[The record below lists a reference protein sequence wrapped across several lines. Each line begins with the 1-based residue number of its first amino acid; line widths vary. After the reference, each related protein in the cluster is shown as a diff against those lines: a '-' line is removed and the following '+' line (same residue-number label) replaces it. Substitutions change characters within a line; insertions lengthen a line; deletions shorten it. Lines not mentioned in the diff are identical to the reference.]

1 MENDGDKI
9 IKICY
14 FECLRILYYF
24 KQGELKSMYNYR
36 EVLSVLKKESDFI
49 SGTIERCKSF
59 CELIINDD
67 EWLEG
72 SEMVVGWLK
81 MIALSSN
88 IIQLNLVNIVNKKNV
103 YLLNEMKQ
111 VFLQLDTKV
120 VRAIEICQKLSGKEM
135 FDELSHEL
143 SQMKDTNF
151 VEFCN
156 RIDVLQGMVM

>member
-49 SGTIERCKSF
+49 SGTIDQCKSF

-88 IIQLNLVNIVNKKNV
+88 IIQLNLVNIVKGTSKN
-103 YLLNEMKQ
+103 
-111 VFLQLDTKV
+111 
-120 VRAIEICQKLSGKEM
+120 
-135 FDELSHEL
+135 
-143 SQMKDTNF
+143 
-151 VEFCN
+151 
-156 RIDVLQGMVM
+156 